1 MLASVM
7 ETRAFRIKLKPGSRE
22 RVREWAEHI
31 SRHREE
37 ALETLRDEGVLLEC
51 FFLEQRDDDDYLIA
65 IMTAASFDRSKAVV
79 QESTHDIDA
88 YHRAFQREVWDSVEV
103 LERLV
108 ELPRLDEI
116 PAGHETLE

>member
-1 MLASVM
+1 MIASDM

-31 SRHREE
+31 TRRKEE

-51 FFLEQRDDDDYLIA
+51 FFLEQRDDDDYLIG
-65 IMTAASFDRSKAVV
+65 IMTATSFDRSQAVV

-88 YHRAFQREVWDSVEV
+88 YHRAFQREAWESVEV
-103 LERLV
+103 LERLA
-108 ELPRLDEI
+108 ELQRLDET
-116 PAGHETLE
+116 PADHETLE